1 MIGRKD
7 LSAEDQYIQEQFDKN
22 FLNGIPGNI
31 VIYGT
36 GLHTQELLKNVP
48 MERIIGLMDAAKT
61 GETMFG
67 KKVLSY
73 DEVAA
78 IPEVYIV
85 IIARNSVINVI
96 YRRIEAFVST
106 HGIPVFDI
114 NGKRLC
120 SEKINDMPKQCFQ
133 IKETE
138 LLEKM
143 GKADVVSFDIFDTL
157 LCRCVMRP
165 SDVFNLMDLSLHKK
179 SYLFSTERTKAESQ
193 LPADS
198 NYSIYDIY
206 RRFQENTGER
216 DFEIKRIMELEIET
230 EKSVLKRRES
240 MCRIFNQAVA
250 EGKCVYLVS
259 DMYLDEQ
266 ILSGILKHFQIEG
279 YKKLY
284 VSTDYKSSKQEE
296 LFKIISRQEGL
307 SGRQWLH
314 VGDNFYADIC
324 MPKKYGI
331 DTFRVY
337 STMEM
342 LEQSIYAQIVE
353 KNHSLEENIV
363 IARFAAMA
371 FNSPF
376 GEFSGNGKLRI
387 AKIGFLADLLVA
399 PLIMKY
405 MAMLISYIDK
415 QDDVQVL
422 FPSRD
427 GYVLK
432 QIYDGFAKKHA
443 EMKMPESVYLYTSRR
458 AALVAAAQNE
468 ENLDF
473 IINLPDSCSI
483 SERIH
488 KRFGVALPEEYDAG
502 SIPKPIKG
510 QLMDICQKEREYYAR
525 YLEQAGFYKKKSVF
539 VDFVAVGTVQDALQR
554 MTGRK
559 LYGYYFYRR
568 EPDNYYRKNLICESL
583 YPMAGDFETNTNVY
597 KYYYFLENVL
607 SSYEPTFMRCLADG
621 GKEFY
626 KELRSDKE
634 IDLIKQMHCAILQY
648 CEEMFDLYPDV
659 LQMAAGI
666 GLYDEIL
673 GFFSNDYT
681 EIEPGVLEDLIN
693 YDELF
698 GKKVTEL
705 NR

>member
-1 MIGRKD
+1 M
-7 LSAEDQYIQEQFDKN
+7 SAEDQYIQEQFDKN

-36 GLHTQELLKNVP
+36 GLHTQEVLRNVST
-48 MERIIGLMDAAKT
+48 ERIKGLMDAAKT
-61 GETMFG
+61 GETIYG

-73 DEVAA
+73 EEVAA
-78 IPEVYIV
+78 IPDVYIV

-96 YRRIEAFVST
+96 YRRIEEFVLS
-106 HGIPVFDI
+106 HGISVFDI

-120 SEKINDMPKQCFQ
+120 SDKINNMPKECFQ

-138 LLEKM
+138 LLEKIER
-143 GKADVVSFDIFDTL
+143 AEIVSFDIFDTL

-165 SDVFNLMDLSLHKK
+165 TDVFRLMDLSLNGKA
-179 SYLFSTERTKAESQ
+179 YLFSLERTKAESQ
-193 LPADS
+193 LQEGS

-206 RRFQENTGER
+206 RRFQENTGEN
-216 DFEIKRIMELEIET
+216 DSETDRIMELEIET
-230 EKSVLKRRES
+230 EKKVLKRREA
-240 MCRIFNQAVA
+240 MCRIFDRAIAQ
-250 EGKCVYLVS
+250 GKSVYLVS
-259 DMYLDEQ
+259 DMYLDEK
-266 ILSGILKHFQIEG
+266 ILSGILKQLHIDG
-279 YKKLY
+279 YRKLY

-296 LFKIISRQEGL
+296 LFKIVGERENQD
-307 SGRQWLH
+307 GRRWLH
-314 VGDNFYADIC
+314 VGDNFYSDIC
-324 MPKKYGI
+324 VPQKYGI
-331 DTFRVY
+331 ETFRVY

-363 IARFAAMA
+363 IARFAVAA

-376 GEFSGNGKLRI
+376 GDFSENGKL
-387 AKIGFLADLLVA
+387 KISKIDFLAEILVA
-399 PLIMKY
+399 PLVMKY

-415 QDDVQVL
+415 QGDVQVL

-432 QIYDGFAKKHA
+432 QIYDGFAAKHP
-443 EMKMPESVYLYTSRR
+443 EMNMPESIYLYTSRR
-458 AALVAAAQNE
+458 AALVAAAKNE

-483 SERIH
+483 SERIY
-488 KRFGVALPEEYDAG
+488 KRFGLELSQEYESG
-502 SIPKPIKG
+502 SIPESVKM
-510 QLMDICQKEREYYAR
+510 QLMDICQRERECYDT
-525 YLEQAGFYKKKSVF
+525 YLKQIGFYKKKSVF

-568 EPDNYYRKNLICESL
+568 EPDNYYRKNLICESM
-583 YPMAGDFETNTNVY
+583 YPMEGDFKTDTNVY
-597 KYYYFLENVL
+597 KYYYFLENVF
-607 SSYEPTFMRCLADG
+607 SSYEPTFLRCEADG
-621 GKEFY
+621 KKVFFE
-626 KELRSDKE
+626 ELRSDTE
-634 IDLIKQMHCAILQY
+634 IALIKQMHCAILRY
-648 CEEMFDLYPDV
+648 CEEMFDLYTDIFK
-659 LQMAAGI
+659 MSAEI

-673 GFFSNDYT
+673 GFFNNDYT
-681 EIEPGVLEDLIN
+681 EIEPDVLSDLIN

-698 GKKVTEL
+698 GKRVTEL